1 MKKTRDKQRSRVYAW
16 EKAVTNAFTDRPLF
30 TTLDECAAWLEPIW
44 RAERGRLGRA
54 GVKMPDIERPSRGQR
69 RPLAHHDHRITLPR
83 WARNPWVILHEAAH
97 RLAISDEAH
106 GGRFVGILIGLV
118 ARHDGR
124 DAEEL
129 MRRADEMGVKYH
141 VRSIGLVPDRGPAW
155 HVENVI
161 RQTGPLNL
169 PEILAALESRNQQN
183 FSLPQVRGAA
193 LSLVR
198 AGKARYDDKKL
209 LLVA

>member
-1 MKKTRDKQRSRVYAW
+1 MMKKPRDNQRSRVYAW
-16 EKAVTNAFTDRPLF
+16 EKAVTNKFTDRPVF
-30 TTLDECAAWLEPIW
+30 ATLDECAAWLEPIW

-54 GVKMPDIERPSRGQR
+54 GVNPPSIERPSRGQR
-69 RPLAHHDHRITLPR
+69 RPLAHQDHRLTLPK

-97 RLAISDEAH
+97 RLAVSDEAH

-124 DAEEL
+124 DADDL

-141 VRSIGLVPDRGPAW
+141 IRSIGNVPVRGPAW

-161 RQTGPLNL
+161 RQVGPMTL
-169 PEILAALESRNQQN
+169 PEILATFEDRELDR
-183 FSLPQVRGAA
+183 SLPQIRGAA

-198 AGKARYDDKKL
+198 AGKARYEDKRL
-209 LLVA
+209 TLVG